1 MQNRTSDAFLTL
13 NTEKDNFMLH
23 YQPDKIRGNLKLM
36 TVLPSCLFSKPGVS
50 VTCNGFVTVNRTID
64 GKSNCTFCISRKM
77 ADLEMTVVESNMT
90 H

>member
-1 MQNRTSDAFLTL
+1 MKNRTSDAFLTL
-13 NTEKDNFMLH
+13 NTETDNFMLH
-23 YQPDKIRGNLKLM
+23 YQHDKPTENLKLM

-50 VTCNGFVTVNRTID
+50 VTCNGFVSVNRTTD
-64 GKSNCTFCISRKM
+64 GKSNSTFCISRKI